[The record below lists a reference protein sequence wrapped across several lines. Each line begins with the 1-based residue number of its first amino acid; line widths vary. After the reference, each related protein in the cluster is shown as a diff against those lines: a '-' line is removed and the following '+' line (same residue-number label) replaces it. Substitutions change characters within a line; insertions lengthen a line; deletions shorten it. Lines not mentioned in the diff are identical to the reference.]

1 MCNCPKM
8 CYCSKLISNGTIK
21 DIPVEIEKSSFEN
34 YDKYIHQPFY
44 SKLVYLQI
52 KIKNYISKIHKSLLP
67 NNTPL
72 FGIKNNQNNNNNN
85 QTDPNIQKIFTA
97 KFSKF
102 KKPESNKIITPN
114 IKSNNN
120 LTKNIIIED
129 QKNDIPNFRIN
140 KALKI
145 LEEDPFIKSNN
156 QHSNNNGNLNTMD
169 PRIGPFDGTRKKYG
183 VINLDEFSYEGEWK
197 NGKRDGIGTLIWKN
211 FAKFVGEF
219 SEDKVIGFGK
229 LTHNEDDEYIGY
241 WDDFQ
246 AHGIGKYCAKNFLF
260 YEGYWEHDKQHKF
273 GIETW
278 KNKAKYI
285 GEYYIGNKDGY
296 GILDIKDKGIYEG
309 QMRDGNIN
317 GVGSF
322 IFKDKRKYEGEFVNN
337 KMKGFGILTWP
348 DGKVFLGEF
357 REDLEDGFGVFYGR
371 KKIYI
376 GIWESGL
383 LQGETI
389 IFENGKMKKQIFD
402 KGRPSENLPDDH
414 KIPFERYVEK
424 IIQEKFLFI

>member
-1 MCNCPKM
+1 MGNCPTI
-8 CYCSKLISNGTIK
+8 CYCTKLADSNTIK
-21 DIPVEIEKSSFEN
+21 DIPVEIDNNNTESN
-34 YDKYIHQPFY
+34 DKYKHQPFY

-52 KIKNYISKIHKSLLP
+52 KIKQFIIKHHNSISSNK
-67 NNTPL
+67 TPL
-72 FGIKNNQNNNNNN
+72 FGKTNSKNNSQN
-85 QTDPNIQKIFTA
+85 DPNIQKVYTA

-102 KKPESNKIITPN
+102 KKPESKKEICTDK
-114 IKSNNN
+114 KSNHN
-120 LTKNIIIED
+120 LTKNILIED
-129 QKNDIPNFRIN
+129 QKNDIPNFQIN

-145 LEEDPFIKSNN
+145 LEEDPFIKSNQQN
-156 QHSNNNGNLNTMD
+156 NLNTMD

-197 NGKRDGIGTLIWKN
+197 NGKRDGLGILIWKN
-211 FAKFVGEF
+211 FAKFIGEF
-219 SEDKVIGFGK
+219 VEDKVTGFGK

-241 WDDFQ
+241 WEDFQ
-246 AHGIGKYCAKNFLF
+246 THGIGKYTAKNFLF

-296 GILDIKDKGIYEG
+296 GILDIKDKGVYEG
-309 QMRDGNIN
+309 EMKDGNIN

-322 IFKDKRKYEGEFVNN
+322 TFKDKRKYEGEFVNN

-376 GIWESGL
+376 GIWENGL
-383 LQGETI
+383 LQGESI
-389 IFENGKMKKQIFD
+389 VIENGKIKKIIFD

-414 KIPFERYVEK
+414 NSPFEKYVEK
-424 IIQEKFLFI
+424 IIKEKNLYLFNG